1 MSATEAGA
9 FSPGTEGAVTRNRGS
24 AFVDYIITQRGL
36 VFMICAVLIGLG
48 VYSFRQ
54 LPIEPYPNI
63 APLNVQIIT
72 QWAGRS
78 TVEIERQLTIPIE
91 TAVAGVPRA
100 QRVRSVSL
108 FGLSVVTIQFRE
120 GTDDFTAR
128 QNTQLYLTQAT
139 LPTGVLPSLSPNTD
153 ATGEIMRYRLESA
166 NPAVDLLELKALQDW
181 EAFKD
186 FKSVEGVEDVNSFGG
201 MVKQYQVLPDP
212 KKLQYYNITLA
223 QFTQALTNSNANV
236 GGGLL
241 KSGEQQIVVRG
252 VGLVR
257 SLEDI
262 RRIIIANNL
271 GTGGTGSTVGLNAP
285 IRVGDV
291 ATVQFGNAERLGQV
305 QFDRDDETV
314 EGIVLNRRHENAT
327 AVLSRVRER
336 LVQINTSGRLPPG
349 VKLVPFYDRQELLDL
364 TVHTVAHT
372 LLFGMGLVL
381 IVLYAF
387 LGNVRAALIVA
398 GIIPLGLCVAF
409 TGMHWLGVPANL
421 ISLGAIDF
429 GLIVDA
435 AVIVAENIMR
445 HLEHERSVE
454 NGHVFGVAASQVARG
469 MIFSTAI
476 IVVAYSPLFLLGGV
490 EGKIFQPMAYTMGL
504 SLLASILLSLT
515 FIPVSMS
522 TLFGTRVQAHSPA
535 AIDWLV
541 SRYRRIVAFLIRI
554 PVQVGLT
561 AALLLAG
568 AVVLLL
574 QLGTSFLPTLE
585 ENNLWIRLT
594 LPNTVDLRYSSWVA
608 TQVRQKILQER
619 EVRDVAVQIGR
630 PDDGTDSTGV
640 FNQEYGVY
648 FKNPTQLGYV
658 PDREAIIERLQA
670 YLDRI
675 PGIEVNFS
683 QYIQDNVD
691 EALSG
696 VKGENSVKLF
706 GTDLRELESN
716 ARRIKAEL
724 LSVKG
729 IVDVGIFR
737 ELGQPTLNVSVN
749 RVAAQRFGLNVSD
762 VQNVV
767 LNAVGGNAQSQIL
780 EGERVFD
787 LFVRLPEGARS
798 NLDIIK
804 RLLVDAPDGS
814 RIPVSEVADV
824 KLTDGPFFVYRE
836 SERRY
841 IAIKFSVRGRDLGG
855 AVAEAKGRVA
865 RNVELPRGYQ
875 VRWDGQF
882 NEMEVAQ
889 QKLLIIIPLTLVAI
903 FLLLCLAFG
912 HFRDAGLI
920 MVNVPYAAIGG
931 IVALYLA
938 NEDLSISAGIG
949 FLSLFGI
956 AIQDGVIMITNVRR
970 LAADQAM
977 SLHDA
982 IVEGA
987 AQRFRP
993 VVMTALLASLGLA
1006 PAAFSHALGSQA
1018 QRPLALVIFGGML
1031 TTTLLTLFVL
1041 PAAFA
1046 RVNKRLPATTPI

>member
-1 MSATEAGA
+1 MTPPASDARPTRTPGA
-9 FSPGTEGAVTRNRGS
+9 R
-24 AFVDYIITQRGL
+24 FVDAISAQRSV
-36 VFMICAVLIGLG
+36 VFMVCALLIGVG
-48 VYSFRQ
+48 IYSFRQ
-54 LPIEPYPNI
+54 LQIEPYPNI

-78 TVEIERQLTIPIE
+78 TIEIERQLTIPIE
-91 TAVAGVPRA
+91 TAVAGVPGA

-108 FGLSVVTIQFRE
+108 FGLSVVTIQFHE
-120 GTDDFTAR
+120 GIDDFSAR

-139 LPTGVLPSLSPNTD
+139 LPAGVTPALSPNTD
-153 ATGEIMRYRLESA
+153 ATGEIMRYRLQST

-181 EAFKD
+181 QAFKD
-186 FKSVEGVEDVNSFGG
+186 FKSVAGVEDVNSFGG

-212 KKLQYYNITLA
+212 RKLQYYNVTLSQLA
-223 QFTQALTNSNANV
+223 QALAASNANV
-236 GGGLL
+236 AGGLMR
-241 KSGEQQIVVRG
+241 SGEQQVVVRG
-252 VGLVR
+252 VGLIKT
-257 SLEDI
+257 LEDI
-262 RRIIIANNL
+262 RRIAIVNNSAA
-271 GTGGTGSTVGLNAP
+271 GGAGSPVGLNSP
-285 IRVGDV
+285 VRVGDV
-291 ATVQFGNAERLGQV
+291 AQVQFGNAERLGQV
-305 QFDRDDETV
+305 QFDQDEETV

-327 AVLSRVRER
+327 AVLARARER
-336 LVQINTSGRLPPG
+336 LAEINSSGRLPPG
-349 VKLVPFYDRQELLDL
+349 VKLLPFYDRQELLDL
-364 TVHTVAHT
+364 TVGTVAQT
-372 LLFGMGLVL
+372 LLLGMGLVL

-387 LGNVRAALIVA
+387 LGNVRTALIVA

-445 HLEHERSVE
+445 HLERDRSAD
-454 NGHVFGVAASQVARG
+454 NGGVFGLAAGEVARG

-476 IVVAYSPLFLLGGV
+476 IIVAYAPLFLLGGV

-504 SLLASILLSLT
+504 ALLASILLSLT
-515 FIPVSMS
+515 FVPASMRAV
-522 TLFGTRVQAHSPA
+522 FGTQVQAHAPA
-535 AIDWLV
+535 VIDWV
-541 SRYRRIVAFLIRI
+541 IARYRRSVAYLIRI
-554 PVQVGLT
+554 PIQVGVISG
-561 AALLLAG
+561 LLLA
-568 AVVLLL
+568 AALVLLL

-594 LPNTVDLRYSSWVA
+594 LPNTVDLHYSSWLA
-608 TQVRQKILQER
+608 SQVRHQILE
-619 EVRDVAVQIGR
+619 EPVVRDVAVQIGR

-648 FKNPTQLGYV
+648 FKNPAVLGYV
-658 PDREAIIERLQA
+658 PDRQAVIARLQKYFA
-670 YLDRI
+670 GI

-706 GTDLRELESN
+706 GADLQRLEAS
-716 ARRIKAEL
+716 ARQVKAQLEG
-724 LSVKG
+724 VHG
-729 IVDVGIFR
+729 ITDVGIFR
-737 ELGQPTLNVSVN
+737 ELGQPTLNVNVN
-749 RVAAQRFGLNVSD
+749 RVAAQRFGLNVAD

-767 LNAVGGNAQSQIL
+767 LNAVGGNPQSQIL

-787 LFVRLPEGARS
+787 LSLRLPEALRA
-798 NLDIIK
+798 DPETIK

-824 KLTDGPFFVYRE
+824 RLTDGPFFVYRE

-841 IAIKFSVRGRDLGG
+841 IAVKFSVRGRDLGG
-855 AVAEAKGRVA
+855 AVAEARERIA
-865 RNVELPRGYQ
+865 RQVQLPRGYE

-882 NEMEVAQ
+882 NEMRVAQ
-889 QKLLIIIPLTLVAI
+889 QKLLIIIPLTLVTI

-912 HFRDAGLI
+912 HLRDAALI
-920 MVNVPYAAIGG
+920 MANVPYAAIGG

-956 AIQDGVIMITNVRR
+956 AIQDGVIMITNIRR
-970 LAADQAM
+970 LAAEGART
-977 SLHDA
+977 LHEA
-982 IVEGA
+982 IVDGA

-1031 TTTLLTLFVL
+1031 TTSLLTLFVL

-1046 RVNKRLPATTPI
+1046 RVNRRSAPLRAN

>member
-1 MSATEAGA
+1 MS
-9 FSPGTEGAVTRNRGS
+9 SPAS
-24 AFVDYIITQRGL
+24 PKSFIDYILTQRGL
-36 VFMICAVLIGLG
+36 VFMVSALLIGVG

-54 LPIEPYPNI
+54 LAIEPYPNI

-72 QWAGRS
+72 QWVGRS

-91 TAVAGVPRA
+91 TAVAGVPGA

-108 FGLSVVTIQFRE
+108 FGLSVVTIQFHE
-120 GTDDFTAR
+120 GADDFKAR
-128 QNTQLYLTQAT
+128 QNTQLYLSQAT
-139 LPTGVLPSLSPNTD
+139 LPTGVTPSLSPNTD
-153 ATGEIMRYRLESA
+153 ATGEILRYRFDST
-166 NPAVDLLELKALQDW
+166 NPAIDIIDLKSLQDW
-181 EAFKD
+181 EVFKD

-212 KKLQYYNITLA
+212 KKLQYYNITLTQLA
-223 QFTQALTNSNANV
+223 QALTNSNANV
-236 GGGLL
+236 GGGLMRR
-241 KSGEQQIVVRG
+241 GEQQVVVRG
-252 VGLVR
+252 VGLIKT
-257 SLEDI
+257 LDDI
-262 RRIIIANNL
+262 RHVVISNSIGMGA
-271 GTGGTGSTVGLNAP
+271 TGSTVGLNAP
-285 IRVGDV
+285 VRVGDV

-305 QFDRDDETV
+305 QFDQAEETV
-314 EGIVLNRRHENAT
+314 EGIVLNRRNENAT
-327 AVLSRVRER
+327 QVLTRVRER
-336 LVQINTSGRLPPG
+336 LHEINSSGRLPPG
-349 VKLVPFYDRQELLDL
+349 VTLTTFYDRQELLDL

-381 IVLYAF
+381 IVLYVF
-387 LGNVRAALIVA
+387 LGNARAALIVA
-398 GIIPLGLCVAF
+398 GVIPIALCVAF

-445 HLEHERSVE
+445 HLEHDRPSE
-454 NGHVFGVAASQVARG
+454 NGHVFGIAVAQVARG

-476 IVVAYSPLFLLGGV
+476 IIVAYSPLFLLGGV
-490 EGKIFQPMAYTMGL
+490 EGKIFAPMAYTMGL
-504 SLLASILLSLT
+504 ALLASIVLSLT
-515 FIPVSMS
+515 FIPVSMA
-522 TLFGTRVQAHSPA
+522 TLFGSGAKAHSPVV
-535 AIDWLV
+535 IEWLIT
-541 SRYRRIVAFLIRI
+541 RYRRVVTFLIRMPI
-554 PVQVGLT
+554 RVGLVSVVFL
-561 AALLLAG
+561 AAAGFLLFR
-568 AVVLLL
+568 
-574 QLGTSFLPTLE
+574 LGTSFLPTLE

-594 LPNTVDLRYSSWVA
+594 LPNTVDLSYSSWLA
-608 TQVRQKILQER
+608 SHARLQILAQP

-648 FKNPTQLGYV
+648 FKSPREFGHAV
-658 PDREAIIERLQA
+658 DRQAVIDRLQK
-670 YLDRI
+670 YFDGI
-675 PGIEVNFS
+675 PGIEINFS

-706 GTDLRELESN
+706 GDDLQTLEAGASQ
-716 ARRIKAEL
+716 IKAQL
-724 LSVKG
+724 QNVQG
-729 IVDVGIFR
+729 IVDIGVFR
-737 ELGQPTLNVSVN
+737 ELGQPTLNVTVD
-749 RVAAQRFGLNVSD
+749 RVAAQRFGLNVAD
-762 VQNVV
+762 VENVV

-780 EGERVFD
+780 EGERVYD
-787 LFVRLPEGARS
+787 LFLRIPEGARDDRE
-798 NLDIIK
+798 LIR

-814 RIPVSEVADV
+814 RIPVSAVADV

-836 SERRY
+836 SARRY

-855 AVAEAKGRVA
+855 AVAQAKDRVA
-865 RNVELPRGYQ
+865 HNVHLPRGYT

-882 NEMEVAQ
+882 NEMKIAQ
-889 QKLLIIIPLTLVAI
+889 QKLLIIIPLTLLVI

-912 HFRDAGLI
+912 SLKDAGLI
-920 MVNVPYAAIGG
+920 MVNIPFAAIGG

-938 NEDLSISAGIG
+938 SEDLSISAGIG

-956 AIQDGVIMITNVRR
+956 AIQDGVIMITNIRR
-970 LAADQAM
+970 LATDRALT
-977 SLHDA
+977 LHDA
-982 IVEGA
+982 IIEGA

-1046 RVNKRLPATTPI
+1046 QVNVRSVDVGRGS